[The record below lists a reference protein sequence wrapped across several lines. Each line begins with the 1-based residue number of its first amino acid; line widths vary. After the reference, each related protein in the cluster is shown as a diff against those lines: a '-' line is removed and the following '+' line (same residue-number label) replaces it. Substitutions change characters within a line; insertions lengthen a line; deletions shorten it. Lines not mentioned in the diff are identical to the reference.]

1 MKFDEFLQDLNDVL
15 LNLKKIFENVIL
27 VEKKMFQ
34 ENKFYF
40 VFYLQDKIINYQS
53 FLEFLD

>member
-1 MKFDEFLQDLNDVL
+1 
-15 LNLKKIFENVIL
+15 
-27 VEKKMFQ
+27 MFQ

-53 FLEFLD
+53 FLEFLDWKFKKVLFGKV